1 MNFTHYTDAPV
12 QLAVD
17 LANTLHP
24 VTGIDELADLGSLR
38 AFLRS
43 HEIDARPLSRDLQGI
58 HHVRADLREVF
69 AASDSDAAAE
79 RLNHVLELAGATP
92 RLTTH
97 SGQAHLHFQAADTS
111 LVNRIA
117 ITAAMALAVVLCD
130 YGAARLGTCDSETCQ
145 EAFVDMSKNR
155 RKRFCSEAC
164 AHRESVAAF
173 RARRR
178 PVEPGS

>member
-17 LANTLHP
+17 LVNTLHP
-24 VTGIDELADLGSLR
+24 VSGIDELADLGALR

-43 HEIDARPLSRDLQGI
+43 HELDARPVARDLDGLR
-58 HHVRADLREVF
+58 HVRADLREVF
-69 AASDSDAAAE
+69 AASDSDTASE

-92 RLTTH
+92 RVTTH
-97 SGQAHLHFQAADTS
+97 SGQAHLHFQPTGAG
-111 LVNRIA
+111 LVDRIA
-117 ITAAMALAVVLCD
+117 ITTAMALAAVLCD
-130 YGAARLGTCDSETCQ
+130 YGAARLGTCASESCQ

-155 RKRFCSEAC
+155 RKRFCCEAC

-178 PVEPGS
+178 PAEPRT

>member
-17 LANTLHP
+17 LVNTLHP

-43 HEIDARPLSRDLQGI
+43 HEIDARPLARDLVAI

-69 AASDSDAAAE
+69 AASDSDEAAD
-79 RLNHVLELAGATP
+79 RLNHLLELAGATP
-92 RLTTH
+92 RVTTH
-97 SGQAHLHFQAADTS
+97 GGHAHLHFQAAEAK

-130 YGAARLGTCDSETCQ
+130 YGAARLGTCASGSCQ

-178 PVEPGS
+178 PVERQA

>member
-17 LANTLHP
+17 LVNTLHP

-43 HEIDARPLSRDLQGI
+43 HEIDARPLLRDLAAI
-58 HHVRADLREVF
+58 HHVRADLRGVF
-69 AASDSDAAAE
+69 AASDSEAAAD
-79 RLNHVLELAGATP
+79 RLNHMLELAGATP
-92 RLTTH
+92 RVTTH
-97 SGQAHLHFQAADTS
+97 GGHAHLHFQSADTK
-111 LVNRIA
+111 LVDRIA
-117 ITAAMALAVVLCD
+117 ITAAMGLAVVLCD
-130 YGAARLGTCDSETCQ
+130 YGAARLGTCASGGCR

-173 RARRR
+173 RARRK
-178 PVEPGS
+178 PVERGA